1 MSLFADSVRGEVH
14 TELSGLGGFGLVPPG
29 SRSFLYTHTIARC
42 KRVFPAA
49 STPGLTETVAT
60 HRADGFAHTIAVRP
74 CRRHA
79 RSVRAAPSAGEPD
92 QPSVGGDP
100 DGPLQGMSS
109 VDTQLEDLH
118 AEITAELPPDVSV
131 SDVTYEGPEL
141 VIYTR
146 DPKRFARNDDLI
158 RDLAGKLRKR
168 ITVRP
173 DPTALSPVEEA
184 RARIR
189 DIVPDDASVTD
200 LYFHENTGE
209 VVIEADNPGRVI
221 GARGAT
227 LQKITAAVGWT
238 PEVVRTPA
246 IESSTVSNVRDFLKN
261 ERDDRREILERIG
274 RQIHREELSSEEWV
288 RITALG
294 GCREVGRTSFIL
306 STAETRVLVDCGGDP
321 GTGGGPHLELPEA
334 LGAGANSI
342 DAVVVTHAHLD
353 HSAYLPVLFERGYD
367 GPVYTTEPTRDLMGL
382 LQLDSLDRAER
393 EGQAPPYSSERVRA
407 AIKHTIPLEYGDVT
421 DIAPDI
427 KLTLHD
433 AGHIL
438 GSAIAH
444 FHIGDGLYNVA
455 FSGDVRYGDTRL
467 FDGAVNDFP
476 RVETLVMEST
486 YGGRNDY
493 QTDWGDS
500 ERKLT
505 DLIAATHDRGGTVLI
520 PTPAVGQA
528 QELLLVLE
536 EAIREGAV
544 PELPVYLDG
553 MIREA
558 TAVHTTYPEFLRD
571 DLTDRVVDTDE
582 NPFLAPAFERVDG
595 GDDQRAS
602 VAGDGPAVVLAPSGT
617 VTGGPVTSWLRHLG
631 DDPASRLVFVEHQ
644 PRGTRGRRIQ
654 AGRTEIDVGGDSGVG
669 AAETLDLELGV
680 ETLDGFSGHA
690 DRQGLENFVRT
701 MRPRP
706 EKVLCVHGEE
716 RAVQDLSSGLYHD
729 HNLRTFS
736 PKNLETFRFR

>member
-1 MSLFADSVRGEVH
+1 
-14 TELSGLGGFGLVPPG
+14 
-29 SRSFLYTHTIARC
+29 
-42 KRVFPAA
+42 
-49 STPGLTETVAT
+49 
-60 HRADGFAHTIAVRP
+60 
-74 CRRHA
+74 
-79 RSVRAAPSAGEPD
+79 
-92 QPSVGGDP
+92 
-100 DGPLQGMSS
+100 MSS

-184 RARIR
+184 RARIH
-189 DIVPDDASVTD
+189 DIVPDDAGVTD

-227 LQKITAAVGWT
+227 LQTITAAVGWT
-238 PEVVRTPA
+238 PEVVRTPP

-393 EGQAPPYSSERVRA
+393 GGQAPPYSSERVRA

-433 AGHIL
+433 AGHAL

-536 EAIREGAV
+536 EAIREGAI

-571 DLTDRVVDTDE
+571 DLADRIADTDD

-602 VAGDGPAVVLAPSGT
+602 VADDGPAVVLAPSGT

-669 AAETLDLELGV
+669 AAETLNLELGV

>member
-79 RSVRAAPSAGEPD
+79 RSVRAAPSVGEPD

-455 FSGDVRYGDTRL
+455 FSGNVRYGDTRL

-602 VAGDGPAVVLAPSGT
+602 VADDGPAVVLAPSGT

>member
-1 MSLFADSVRGEVH
+1 
-14 TELSGLGGFGLVPPG
+14 
-29 SRSFLYTHTIARC
+29 
-42 KRVFPAA
+42 
-49 STPGLTETVAT
+49 
-60 HRADGFAHTIAVRP
+60 
-74 CRRHA
+74 
-79 RSVRAAPSAGEPD
+79 
-92 QPSVGGDP
+92 
-100 DGPLQGMSS
+100 MSS
-109 VDTQLEDLH
+109 VDTKLEDLQ
-118 AEITAELPPDVSV
+118 AEITAELPPDISV

-146 DPKRFARNDDLI
+146 DPKRFARNGDLI

-173 DPTALSPVEEA
+173 DPTALAPSEEA

-189 DIVPDDASVTD
+189 DIVPDDAGVTD
-200 LYFHENTGE
+200 LYFHDNTGE

-221 GARGAT
+221 GNRGAT
-227 LQKITAAVGWT
+227 LQEITAAVGWT
-238 PEVVRTPA
+238 PEVVRTPP

-274 RQIHREELSSEEWV
+274 RQIHREELASEEWV
-288 RITALG
+288 RITSLG

-306 STAETRVLVDCGGDP
+306 STAETRVLVDCGDDP
-321 GTGGGPHLELPEA
+321 GTGEGPHLELPEA

-342 DAVVVTHAHLD
+342 DAVVLTHAHLG
-353 HSAYLPVLFERGYD
+353 HSAYLPVLFDRGYD

-382 LQLDSLDRAER
+382 LQLDYLDRAET
-393 EGQAPPYSSERVRA
+393 EGQTPPYSSERVRA

-438 GSAIAH
+438 GSAVAH
-444 FHIGDGLYNVA
+444 FHIGEGLYNVA
-455 FSGDVRYGDTRL
+455 FSGDIRYGDTRL

-505 DLIAATHDRGGTVLI
+505 DLIAATHDRGGTVVI
-520 PTPAVGQA
+520 PTAAVGRA
-528 QELLLVLE
+528 QELMLVLE
-536 EAIREGAV
+536 EAMREGTI

-553 MIREA
+553 MIWEA
-558 TAVHTTYPEFLRD
+558 TAVHTTYPEFLRE
-571 DLTDRVVDTDE
+571 DLRSRVLDTDD

-595 GDDQRAS
+595 GDEQRA
-602 VAGDGPAVVLAPSGT
+602 AIADDGPAVVLAPSGT
-617 VTGGPVTSWLRHLG
+617 VTDGPIVSWLRHLG
-631 DDPASRLVFVEHQ
+631 DDPDSRLVFVEHQ
-644 PRGTRGRRIQ
+644 PRGTRGRRIET
-654 AGRTEIDVGGDSGVG
+654 GRTEVQVGGEGGVG

-706 EKVLCVHGEE
+706 EKVLCVHGDE